1 MKVSIRWKYFIRSAY
16 SYGSTLRFEDGKVY
30 FENPLMPPSFELNRW
45 ESLTNFQSRRVQ
57 PQLPL
62 LKKGVTYRLDLKAS
76 VYPTASVYVQVEF
89 FNRYREKID
98 FVILKDS
105 SSEFT
110 YPKEAYS
117 YEIALINAG
126 CSEMEFTE
134 LILEEKCTIS
144 DTLESYLKGLNYPAQ
159 TGVLNIIFL
168 EEKRDLLE
176 KQPILSR
183 LMEELKN
190 VILIDDESFSMLNQ
204 NHQDYIAECVQD
216 EQFHTTRLIS
226 YGPKGNF
233 ASLFYKHRL
242 PKTQVYSSLD
252 FWSESRYLEELTKIG
267 MLEEEIVT
275 ILAEKEES
283 FFYAGLANSGLK
295 LVAHLL
301 DPLEALLEFEN
312 EKGRS

>member
-144 DTLESYLKGLNYPAQ
+144 DTLESYLKGLNSPAQ

-190 VILIDDESFSMLNQ
+190 VILIDDDSFSVLNQ
-204 NHQDYIAECVQD
+204 QHQEYIAKCIHD
-216 EQFHTTRLIS
+216 EQFHTARLIS

-267 MLEEEIVT
+267 MFEEEIVT

-283 FFYAGLANSGLK
+283 VFYAGLANSGLK
-295 LVAHLL
+295 LVAHLF
-301 DPLEALLEFEN
+301 DPLEALLEFEI